1 MKKLLFILLLTIP
14 FIGFG
19 QDTGYFNMGMTNLYK
34 TNDSGITWTLQNSS
48 PGYGKIHFVN
58 STTGYYSDGVSLYK
72 TIDSGITWTLQST
85 PPQGTQGFVISFV
98 NSTTGYCH
106 NDLGLYKTTDSG
118 ITWTFQNTLPLGNL
132 NFRIIFFVNSTT
144 GYCHI
149 DLGLYKT
156 TDSGITWTFQNTL
169 PLGNLSSMS
178 FVNSTTGYLSM
189 VISTNVPPT
198 SIYKTTDSGNT
209 WTLQNSNIHIND
221 ISFVN
226 STTGYGDQ
234 NGNIYKTSNS
244 GVNWTL
250 LYVFPLTE
258 SYITFVSN
266 NTTSTFNIPNP
277 STNKELEKEVD
288 ILGRETKPQTNTLFI
303 EIYDDGSTEKKIVVE

>member
-106 NDLGLYKTTDSG
+106 N
-118 ITWTFQNTLPLGNL
+118 
-132 NFRIIFFVNSTT
+132 
-144 GYCHI
+144 